1 MRLTARPLAPLACL
15 LYAAGI
21 GAQEL
26 EPRAY
31 SPAPVGVNFFLLA
44 GARST
49 GEVLT
54 DPSVPIQD
62 VEAKLNAGVTGYGR
76 TFGILGH
83 QASAVIAVPYVW
95 GDISGNVFE
104 EARSVTRSGLGDIK
118 LRLAVNLIGGEAMT
132 PKEFMKRTPR
142 TTLGASLSISAPTGQ
157 YDPDK
162 LINIGTNRWAFKPEI
177 GLTIPHDRWMFD
189 LFAGVWLFSANP
201 DFFGG
206 VHREQDPMPT
216 LQAHVSYTIRPQL
229 WLALDSTYYFGGETS
244 ANGVPAGDRK
254 ENSRV
259 GLTLSVP
266 AAKGHSI
273 KFNWS
278 RGATARLGSNFST
291 FGVGWQY
298 SWFDKQPR

>member
-1 MRLTARPLAPLACL
+1 MRPGARASAL
-15 LYAAGI
+15 LGSVLFATGI

-31 SPAPVGVNFFLLA
+31 SPSPVGVNFSLLA
-44 GARST
+44 LGRST

-62 VEAKLNAGVTGYGR
+62 VEAKLNAGVVGYGR
-76 TFGILGH
+76 TFGVLGH
-83 QASAVIAVPYVW
+83 QASVVLAAPYIW
-95 GDISGNVFE
+95 GDVSGNVFE
-104 EARSVTRSGLGDIK
+104 EARSVSRSGLGDIK
-118 LRLAVNLIGGEAMT
+118 LRLAVNLIGGEALTPREFMQRT
-132 PKEFMKRTPR
+132 PK

-216 LQAHVSYTIRPQL
+216 VQAHVSYTFRPQL
-229 WLALDSTYYFGGETS
+229 WMAFDSTYYFGGETS
-244 ANGVPAGDRK
+244 ANGVDAGDRK

-259 GLTLSVP
+259 GLTLSMPVG
-266 AAKGHSI
+266 KGHSI
-273 KFNWS
+273 KFNVS
-278 RGATARLGSNFST
+278 KGATARLGSNFT
-291 FGVGWQY
+291 TYGIGWQHT
-298 SWFDKQPR
+298 WIDKQPR

>member
-1 MRLTARPLAPLACL
+1 MKNTARLAGVLSCAWCL
-15 LYAAGI
+15 GSVE
-21 GAQEL
+21 AQEL

-31 SPAPVGVNFFLLA
+31 SPAPVGVNFLLLA
-44 GARST
+44 GTRST

-62 VEAKLNAGVTGYGR
+62 VEAKLNAGVAGYGR

-83 QASAVIAVPYVW
+83 QASAVLAVPYIW

-104 EARSVTRSGLGDIK
+104 DARSVSRSGLGDLK
-118 LRLAVNLIGGEAMT
+118 LRLAVNLIGGEALT
-132 PKEFMKRTPR
+132 PKEFMRRTPK

-177 GLTIPHDRWMFD
+177 GLTIPHGRWMFD
-189 LFAGVWLFSANP
+189 VFAGVWLFSDNP

-216 LQAHVSYTIRPQL
+216 LQGHVSYTFRPSL

-254 ENSRV
+254 ENSRI
-259 GLTLSVP
+259 GLTLSLP
-266 AAKGHSI
+266 AGKGHAV
-273 KFNWS
+273 KLNYS
-278 RGATARLGSNFST
+278 RGATARLGSNFTT
-291 FGVGWQY
+291 FGIGWQY
-298 SWFDKQPR
+298 TWFD

>member
-1 MRLTARPLAPLACL
+1 MRIATRPLSLLACVV
-15 LYAAGI
+15 YAAGA

-44 GARST
+44 GARSS

-76 TFGILGH
+76 TFGILEH
-83 QASAVIAVPYVW
+83 QASAVIVVPYIW

-104 EARSVTRSGLGDIK
+104 EARSVTRSGIGDIK

-132 PKEFMKRTPR
+132 PKEFMKRTPK

-206 VHREQDPMPT
+206 VHREQEPMPT
-216 LQAHVSYTIRPQL
+216 VQAHVSYTIRPQL

-244 ANGVPAGDRK
+244 ANGVSAGDRK

-273 KFNWS
+273 KLNWS
-278 RGATARLGSNFST
+278 RGATARLGSNFNT

-298 SWFDKQPR
+298 TWFDKQPR

>member
-1 MRLTARPLAPLACL
+1 MRVVRDT
-15 LYAAGI
+15 GWS
-21 GAQEL
+21 QEL

-31 SPAPVGVNFFLLA
+31 SPSPVGVNFVLFA
-44 GARST
+44 GAHST

-62 VEAKLNAGVTGYGR
+62 VDAKLNAGIAGYGR

-83 QASAVIAVPYVW
+83 QASAVIAVPYIM
-95 GDISGNVFE
+95 GRHLRQCLRRGAFGE
-104 EARSVTRSGLGDIK
+104 LARELAIPR

-132 PKEFMKRTPR
+132 PKEFMRRTPR

-177 GLTIPHDRWMFD
+177 GLTIPHGPWMFD
-189 LFAGVWLFSANP
+189 VFAGVWLFTANP

-216 LQAHVSYTIRPQL
+216 LQGHVSYTFRPRA
-229 WLALDSTYYFGGETS
+229 WVAFDSTYYFDGETS
-244 ANGVPAGDRK
+244 ANGFP
-254 ENSRV
+254 
-259 GLTLSVP
+259 P
-266 AAKGHSI
+266 
-273 KFNWS
+273 
-278 RGATARLGSNFST
+278 ATARKIPASA
-291 FGVGWQY
+291 
-298 SWFDKQPR
+298 

>member
-1 MRLTARPLAPLACL
+1 MRNTARIAGVLCCAWCGT
-15 LYAAGI
+15 AAMS
-21 GAQEL
+21 QEL

-31 SPAPVGVNFFLLA
+31 SPSPVGVNFVLL
-44 GARST
+44 GGVRST

-62 VEAKLNAGVTGYGR
+62 VEAKLNAGIAGYGR

-83 QASAVIAVPYVW
+83 QASVLLAVPYIW
-95 GDISGNVFE
+95 GEISGDVFE
-104 EARSVTRSGLGDIK
+104 EARSVSRSGLGDTK
-118 LRLAVNLIGGEAMT
+118 LRLAVNLIGGEALTPREFMRRT
-132 PKEFMKRTPR
+132 PK

-157 YDPDK
+157 YDPAK

-177 GLTIPHDRWMFD
+177 GLTIPRGLWMFD
-189 LFAGVWLFSANP
+189 VFTGVWLFTDNP

-206 VHREQDPMPT
+206 VHRSQDPMPT
-216 LQAHVSYTIRPQL
+216 LQGHVSYTFKPRL

-244 ANGVPAGDRK
+244 ANGIGANDRK
-254 ENSRV
+254 DNSRV
-259 GLTLSVP
+259 GLTLSLP
-266 AAKGHSI
+266 AGRAQSI

-291 FGVGWQY
+291 FGMGWQY
-298 SWFDKQPR
+298 TWLD

>member
-1 MRLTARPLAPLACL
+1 MRKAARIAGVLCVAWGAPLAWS
-15 LYAAGI
+15 
-21 GAQEL
+21 QEL

-31 SPAPVGVNFFLLA
+31 SPAPIGTNFALMAF
-44 GARST
+44 GRST

-54 DPSVPIQD
+54 DPSLPLQN
-62 VEAKLNAGVTGYGR
+62 VEAQLNSGVAGYGR

-83 QASAVIAVPYVW
+83 QASVVLAVPYVW
-95 GDISGNVFE
+95 GDVAGDVFE
-104 EARSVTRSGLGDIK
+104 EARSVTRSGLADLK
-118 LRLAVNLIGGEAMT
+118 LRIAANLLGGEALT
-132 PKEFMKRTPR
+132 AQEFRKRTPR
-142 TTLGASLSISAPTGQ
+142 TTLGVSLSISAPTGQ

-189 LFAGVWLFSANP
+189 LFAGVWLFSDNP

-216 LQAHVSYTIRPQL
+216 MQAHVSYTIRPQL
-229 WLALDSTYYFGGETS
+229 WLALDGTYYWGGETT
-244 ANGVPAGDRK
+244 ANGTPADDRK

-266 AAKGHSI
+266 VAKGQSI
-273 KFNWS
+273 KLNVS
-278 RGATARLGSNFST
+278 KGATARLGSNFT
-291 FGVGWQY
+291 TVGLAWQY
-298 SWFDKQPR
+298 TWFDK